1 MPENTL
7 QVGAGSES
15 LVRVE
20 DLHVEF
26 ATHLGIIRAVRGID
40 FTINRGDRVGM
51 VGESGCGKSVTAQ
64 AIMRLVPRPRGRI
77 SQGHIWMYDADGQGT
92 DLTQLGFDSREMR
105 SIRGSDLAMV
115 FQEPMTSLNPSYSVG
130 AQIIEAI
137 LQHQAVSKTTARERA
152 IESLRHVN
160 MPDPADM
167 IDRYPHELSGGM
179 RQRVMLAMAMA
190 CNPRLLIADE
200 PTTALDVTVQAQ
212 ILGIVNQLRE
222 ELGMAILWITHNLG
236 VVGELC
242 DRVLVMYLGQIVEDA
257 PVSGIFEDPK
267 HPYTQGLLTC
277 SYLLGPNVKQDLD
290 PITGSVPGPFEHFEG
305 CAFAPRCPHAW
316 AQCDKAPPLVTHGP
330 GQVRCWLYVQG
341 GNGR

>member
-1 MPENTL
+1 MAEHRL
-7 QVGAGSES
+7 QVGGGNDP

-26 ATHLGIIRAVRGID
+26 QTHLGIVKAVRGVD
-40 FTINRGDRVGM
+40 FTINRGERVGV
-51 VGESGCGKSVTAQ
+51 VGESGCGKSVTAL

-77 SQGHIWMYDADGQGT
+77 NRGHIWMLDDNGQGT

-105 SIRGSDLAMV
+105 SIRGSDLTMV

-130 AQIIEAI
+130 DQIVEAI
-137 LQHQAVSKTTARERA
+137 LQHQAVSKTTARGQA
-152 IESLRHVN
+152 IESLRNVN
-160 MPDPADM
+160 MPDPARVV
-167 IDRYPHELSGGM
+167 DRYPHELSGGM

-212 ILGIVNQLRE
+212 ILNLVNQLRQRS
-222 ELGMAILWITHNLG
+222 GMAILWITHNLG

-257 PVSGIFEDPK
+257 PVSVIFEDPK
-267 HPYTQGLLTC
+267 HPYTQGLLSC
-277 SYLLGPNVKQDLD
+277 SFLLAPEIKQDLN
-290 PITGSVPGPFEHFEG
+290 PISGNVPGPFEQFEG
-305 CAFAPRCPHAW
+305 CAFAPRCAHAW
-316 AQCDKAPPLVTHGP
+316 NQCNEVPPLVTCGP
-330 GQVRCWLYVQG
+330 GQVRCWLHVQG
-341 GNGR
+341 GNG